1 MVLLFLERTKNRGH
15 STIDDLTTAAEVTE
29 SWFAAKDVSTIRQL
43 YSEVGFGYDEPTA
56 IIKTTNNQPAIWV
69 ETGERNL
76 TSRMRH
82 VQIRTRKLLE
92 YIMDQR
98 N

>member
-1 MVLLFLERTKNRGH
+1 MQNGAFVSGKNRGH

-29 SWFAAKDVSTIRQL
+29 SWLAAKYVSTIRQL

-82 VQIRTRKLLE
+82 VQIRTGKLSE
-92 YIMDQR
+92 YIMGQW

>member
-1 MVLLFLERTKNRGH
+1 MVLLFLERIKNRGH

-43 YSEVGFGYDEPTA
+43 YSEVGFGHDEPTA